1 MLLSMSQNISQR
13 RNLPN
18 TAPNAGAQARAQAN
32 VYDSLFADTKLELND
47 GSFMSIPPHP
57 DLGMLDDE
65 QMDAYEDLMMEMET
79 YDREEDIFIPEQRL
93 LDANGNETGVVLP
106 ASTEKG
112 QIKRPF
118 RKDGVRVKPAHSVR
132 VAKIALG
139 EEGYQRLRAGG
150 RSAKDVWRIWG
161 RQAAELADRAAADDK
176 SAGSALDMAAVSE
189 TDSE

>member
-1 MLLSMSQNISQR
+1 MLLSMTQNPPQG
-13 RNLPN
+13 RNMPN

-47 GSFMSIPPHP
+47 GSSIAIPPHP
-57 DLGMLDDE
+57 DLGMLDDD
-65 QMDAYEDLMMEMET
+65 QMDAYEDLVMELET

-93 LDANGNETGVVLP
+93 LDSKGNETGVVLP
-106 ASTEKG
+106 SSTERG
-112 QIKRPF
+112 QVKRPF

-161 RQAAELADRAAADDK
+161 RQAAELADRSAADDK
-176 SAGSALDMAAVSE
+176 SDGGALGLAAVSE

>member
-1 MLLSMSQNISQR
+1 MLLSMTQNPPQG
-13 RNLPN
+13 RNMPN

-32 VYDSLFADTKLELND
+32 VYDSLFSDTKLELND
-47 GSFMSIPPHP
+47 GSSIAIPPHP
-57 DLGMLDDE
+57 DLGMLDDD
-65 QMDAYEDLMMEMET
+65 QMDAYEDLVMELET

-93 LDANGNETGVVLP
+93 LDSKGNETGVVLP
-106 ASTEKG
+106 SSTERG

-161 RQAAELADRAAADDK
+161 RQAAELADRSAADDK
-176 SAGSALDMAAVSE
+176 SDGGALGLAAVSE

>member
-1 MLLSMSQNISQR
+1 MLLSMTQNPPQG
-13 RNLPN
+13 RNMPN

-32 VYDSLFADTKLELND
+32 VYDSLFSDTKLELND
-47 GSFMSIPPHP
+47 GSSIAFPQHP
-57 DLGMLDDE
+57 DLGMLDDD
-65 QMDAYEDLMMEMET
+65 QMDAYEDLVMEIET

-93 LDANGNETGVVLP
+93 LDSKGNETGVVLP
-106 ASTEKG
+106 SSTERG
-112 QIKRPF
+112 QVKRPF

-161 RQAAELADRAAADDK
+161 RQAAELADRSAADDK
-176 SAGSALDMAAVSE
+176 SDGGALGLAAVSE

>member
-1 MLLSMSQNISQR
+1 M
-13 RNLPN
+13 PN

-32 VYDSLFADTKLELND
+32 VYDSLFSDTKLELND
-47 GSFMSIPPHP
+47 GSSIAFPQHP
-57 DLGMLDDE
+57 DLGMLDDD
-65 QMDAYEDLMMEMET
+65 QMDAYEDLVMEIET

-93 LDANGNETGVVLP
+93 LDSKGNETGVVLP
-106 ASTEKG
+106 SSTERG
-112 QIKRPF
+112 QVKRPF

-161 RQAAELADRAAADDK
+161 RQAAELADRSAADDK
-176 SAGSALDMAAVSE
+176 SDGGALGLAAVSE

>member
-1 MLLSMSQNISQR
+1 MLLSMTQNPPQG
-13 RNLPN
+13 RNMPN

-32 VYDSLFADTKLELND
+32 VYDSLFSDTKLELND
-47 GSFMSIPPHP
+47 GSSIAIPPHP
-57 DLGMLDDE
+57 DLGMLDDD
-65 QMDAYEDLMMEMET
+65 QMDAYEDLVMELET
-79 YDREEDIFIPEQRL
+79 YDREDDIFIPEQRL
-93 LDANGNETGVVLP
+93 LDAKGNETGVVLP
-106 ASTEKG
+106 SSTERG
-112 QIKRPF
+112 QVKRPF

-161 RQAAELADRAAADDK
+161 RQAAELADRSAADDK
-176 SAGSALDMAAVSE
+176 SDGGALGLAAVSE

>member
-1 MLLSMSQNISQR
+1 MLLSMTQNLPQG
-13 RNLPN
+13 RNMPN

-32 VYDSLFADTKLELND
+32 VYDSLFSDTKLELND
-47 GSFMSIPPHP
+47 GSSIAIPPHP
-57 DLGMLDDE
+57 DLGMLDDD
-65 QMDAYEDLMMEMET
+65 QMDAYEDLVKELET
-79 YDREEDIFIPEQRL
+79 NDREEDIFIPEQRL
-93 LDANGNETGVVLP
+93 LDAQGNETGVVLP
-106 ASTEKG
+106 SSTERG

-161 RQAAELADRAAADDK
+161 RQAAELADRSAADDK
-176 SAGSALDMAAVSE
+176 SVGGALDLAAVPSP
-189 TDSE
+189 DSE